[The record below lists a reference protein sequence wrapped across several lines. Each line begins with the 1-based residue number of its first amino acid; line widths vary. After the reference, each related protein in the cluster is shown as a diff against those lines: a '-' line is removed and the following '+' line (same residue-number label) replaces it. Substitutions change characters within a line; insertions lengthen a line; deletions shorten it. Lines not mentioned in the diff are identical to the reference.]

1 MLLFL
6 PATNKAFCLDPNSKQ
21 INLSDLTLKNF
32 NKKNKKKRT
41 SWISM
46 ADVLEHEVLVCD
58 NGTGFVKC
66 GFAGEVR

>member
-6 PATNKAFCLDPNSKQ
+6 PATNKSFCLDPNSKQ

-32 NKKNKKKRT
+32 NKKTKKRT

>member
-6 PATNKAFCLDPNSKQ
+6 PATNKAFCLDPISKQ

-32 NKKNKKKRT
+32 NKKTKKRT